1 MKLVKLSLVAALAAG
16 AFSAANATPV
26 EEAIKDIDVSG
37 VLRYRY
43 DTGRFG
49 NRGYGFED
57 QRSSIN
63 DRQNHNY
70 RAQLNFSGAIAD
82 NFKAFVQFDYSAK
95 DGGYGPDSVSNTSNT
110 LNVRQLYLTY
120 TNEDVATS
128 VIAGKQQLNTIWTDN
143 GIDGLVGT
151 GIKVVNNSIDG
162 LTLAA
167 FAVDSFNTD
176 TEGDTL
182 AGSKIFNGYVEKN
195 SKNFPEGTKLNINPY
210 AGNLYGAAAIGSYD
224 IAGGQF
230 NPQLWLSYLNDT
242 GFFYA
247 LDVAYNTTIFDG
259 VNWNIE
265 GAYLGNSLD
274 SKMKSKNTA
283 IVTEYDGNGKSDV
296 ITGDEM
302 MANGNLFA
310 LKGTVAVNGWDAS
323 LGGIYYGKKDKLT
336 INTLEDQGNIGG
348 LLAGEEIFYTDGSNL
363 NGDIGRNIFGYVTA
377 GYTFNEIVRVGADF
391 VYGGTKTDPEAE
403 STGGKKFEAVA
414 RVDYKY
420 SPKLNFSAFYSY
432 VNVDNNHKNEYD
444 GRDGRKNTVRLQALY
459 KF

>member
-43 DTGRFG
+43 DTGSVKSDR
-49 NRGYGFED
+49 RYGFED
-57 QRSSIN
+57 ARSSITSKQ
-63 DRQNHNY
+63 DHNF

-82 NFKAFVQFDYSAK
+82 NFKAFIQFDYSSQ
-95 DGGYGPDSVSNTSNT
+95 DGGYGADSISNTSDT
-110 LNVRQLYLTY
+110 LTVRQLYLTY

-128 VIAGKQQLNTIWTDN
+128 VIAGRQQLNFIWTDN

-167 FAVDSFNTD
+167 FAVDSFNANNANGSW
-176 TEGDTL
+176 EHDTL
-182 AGSKIFNGYVEKN
+182 LNSNKI
-195 SKNFPEGTKLNINPY
+195 TRLTHNPY
-210 AGNLYGAAAIGSYD
+210 AHNMYGAAAIGSYD
-224 IAGGQF
+224 VAGGQF
-230 NPQLWLSYLNDT
+230 NPQLWLSYINET

-247 LDVAYNTTIFDG
+247 LNLAYNTTIFDG
-259 VNWNIE
+259 VNWSLE

-274 SKMKSKNTA
+274 NKMKDATFSFQGTNNITDA
-283 IVTEYDGNGKSDV
+283 IS
-296 ITGDEM
+296 
-302 MANGNLFA
+302 NGNLFA
-310 LKGTVAVNGWDAS
+310 LKGTIDVNGWDAS

-336 INTLEDQGNIGG
+336 INTLEDQGNIGS

-377 GYTFNEIVRVGADF
+377 GYTFNEAVRVGADF
-391 VYGGTKTDPEAE
+391 VYGGTKTGDIDA
-403 STGGKKFEAVA
+403 GGKKLEAVA

-432 VNVDNNHKNEYD
+432 VNVDSNDANVK
-444 GRDGRKNTVRLQALY
+444 DGRKNTVRLQALY